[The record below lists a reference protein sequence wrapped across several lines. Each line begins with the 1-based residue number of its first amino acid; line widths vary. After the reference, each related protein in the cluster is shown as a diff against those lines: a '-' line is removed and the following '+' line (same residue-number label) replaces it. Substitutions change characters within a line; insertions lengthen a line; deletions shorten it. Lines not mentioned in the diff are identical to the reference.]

1 MFELQSLSFPSF
13 KTLKKNDFEE
23 ENFEIK
29 FMLHFRSIR
38 QYAKQKKNNL
48 QSNNLKSV

>member
-29 FMLHFRSIR
+29 FMLHFRSIK
-38 QYAKQKKNNL
+38 QYVKKKNNL

>member
-38 QYAKQKKNNL
+38 QYAKKNNL